1 MEVIR
6 LRNSSKKKQRVY
18 FLVLTGDFC
27 VAKQFEVR
35 FEPKK
40 VECHLIPLKKK
51 QKQILYTEKGKPITF
66 KLILNRIVFKFKTKY
81 FFFCNKNSSKLVE
94 NNFLNY
100 HKNLFFFKQMPG
112 IQ

>member
-1 MEVIR
+1 M
-6 LRNSSKKKQRVY
+6 Y

-51 QKQILYTEKGKPITF
+51 QKQILYTEKGNLITF

-81 FFFCNKNSSKLVE
+81 FFFLQQ
-94 NNFLNY
+94 
-100 HKNLFFFKQMPG
+100 KQFQIG
-112 IQ
+112 GK